1 VQVQAV
7 LSVGCTP
14 RHCFYPARLI
24 LERAAI
30 FIPCHQ
36 PITVFYG
43 FLSTI
48 QIGSL
53 LPNQYFSLFLI
64 YKFFLPVIASLPRC
78 LHRLSYCLLSITIGI
93 YSILFPRISGR
104 TFLQQLTLFVV

>member
-7 LSVGCTP
+7 LSVGCTPP

-64 YKFFLPVIASLPRC
+64 YNFFTG
-78 LHRLSYCLLSITIGI
+78 H
-93 YSILFPRISGR
+93 
-104 TFLQQLTLFVV
+104 

>member
-1 VQVQAV
+1 VQVQLAV

-48 QIGSL
+48 QIGSI

-64 YKFFLPVIASLPRC
+64 YKFFYQSLRRC
-78 LHRLSYCLLSITIGI
+78 LVASTA
-93 YSILFPRISGR
+93 
-104 TFLQQLTLFVV
+104 